1 MPDSKEPR
9 RNSPAH
15 PVDTSSNPESEARNS
30 NAVYQTAKRAAA
42 RRCRWIPLALLVALV
57 FCLAMFSQTAEFRWL
72 LGALTCP
79 LVLIVLLVI
88 LQWSALRRHWVCPQC
103 GHPLPLLRDALLVQ
117 IKYTACCPHCGY
129 NLESAAPAGQ
139 TQPEEAAGTSPS
151 PASEG
156 TFHPELTVMSLPVPA
171 SPWPTRICGTA
182 GLVAAVLILFAS
194 WKTGSSGP
202 FFWKPIAAVVCLLMA
217 LMLLFC
223 RPSRLPESIH
233 PTVMVRE
240 CRWVVWFAIPMWL
253 IGIITV
259 LAGAAAPQPDGNTVA
274 LVLLVGVLFSSLG
287 AWCLLDHHNRAL
299 YLWEENSVTR
309 LAYSDLWGRLRC
321 FDAGQIVSVR
331 LTVNKSVHLLDA
343 NGKKLAAVETMM
355 PGFNNLQNWLKE
367 RDQMPVP
374 TPAMKKA
381 TATRNRSA
389 PEPLCWKEEYR
400 TRWHNHLNE
409 IRFGMWGTVVLLGL
423 GGILPAALYLKGV
436 LSFMPM
442 IWLITLAPIPF
453 FVICFRFSPVLLFEE
468 RVKPATDEW
477 RAMHIKAP
485 SVLLLWFT
493 LPYIGQVYFLWS
505 RWIMQVA
512 EPGLAWGIQSVLLAA
527 LLIALFARLTPRRL
541 RQESVMLVGL
551 LLIFFSTTF
560 VYGANLMLSGPVVH
574 SPLVILGSHAA
585 DPTDNEDLSTLTIQ
599 LADGSETTLNVLDN
613 TYKAALSGEELVL
626 CQRKSPL
633 GIVFVGIHRPD
644 THR

>member
-1 MPDSKEPR
+1 MPDPKALPHDAPVRSPETSFPKPEPQC
-9 RNSPAH
+9 NMI
-15 PVDTSSNPESEARNS
+15 
-30 NAVYQTAKRAAA
+30 YQNAKRAAA
-42 RRCRWIPLALLVALV
+42 RRCRWVPLALLAVLV
-57 FCLAMFSQTAEFRWL
+57 FCLAMFGQTADFRWL
-72 LGALTCP
+72 LGALVCP
-79 LVLIVLLVI
+79 FALITLLII
-88 LQWSALRRHWVCPQC
+88 LQWSAFRRYWVCPQC
-103 GHPLPLLRDALLVQ
+103 SRPLPLLRDDLLVR

-156 TFHPELTVMSLPVPA
+156 ASLPELTVMSLPVPA

-182 GLVAAVLILFAS
+182 GWVAAVLILLAS

-202 FFWKPIAAVVCLLMA
+202 FFWKPIAAMVCLLMA

-223 RPSRLPESIH
+223 RPSRLPESVC

-259 LAGAAAPQPDGNTVA
+259 LAGAAAPQPDVNTVV
-274 LVLLVGVLFSSLG
+274 LVLLVGALLLSLG
-287 AWCLLDHHNRAL
+287 GWCLLDHHNRAL
-299 YLWEENSVTR
+299 YLWEENSVTH
-309 LAYSDLWGRLRC
+309 LAYSNLFGRLRC
-321 FDAGQIVSVR
+321 FDADQIVSVR

-343 NGKKLAAVETMM
+343 DGKKLAAVETMM
-355 PGFNNLQNWLKE
+355 PGFNNLQNWLKK
-367 RDQMPVP
+367 RDQTPVP
-374 TPAMKKA
+374 TPAMKKV

-400 TRWHNHLNE
+400 TRWHDHLDK
-409 IRFGMWGTVVLLGL
+409 IRFWMWGTVVLLGL
-423 GGILPAALYLKGV
+423 GGILPAALYLKGL

-453 FVICFRFSPVLLFEE
+453 FVICFRFSPVLLFEQ
-468 RVKPATDEW
+468 RAKPSTDEW

-485 SVLLLWFT
+485 FVLLTWFT

-541 RQESVMLVGL
+541 RQESVTLVGL
-551 LLIFFSTTF
+551 LLFFFSTTF
-560 VYGANLMLSGPVVH
+560 VYGANLMLSGPAVH
-574 SPLVILGSHAA
+574 SPLVILDSHIA
-585 DPTDNEDLSTLTIQ
+585 DPADDEDLSTLTVQ

-613 TYKAALSGEELVL
+613 TYGAALSGEDLVL

-633 GIVFVGIHRPD
+633 GIVFVEIHRPN
-644 THR
+644 THE